1 MPTTSNPQ
9 GREDRPLS
17 QREIDK
23 VVRLAAPLLK
33 DRILLLLP
41 DAEQTAVQIFGKR
54 CSATLRGLRFGWV
67 YVVHAIFPR
76 QIVGEGMAENAI
88 KGLAA
93 IEKIMS
99 QQSPQKTAI

>member
-1 MPTTSNPQ
+1 MHKIPQ
-9 GREDRPLS
+9 RREDRPLS

-23 VVRLAAPLLK
+23 IVRLAAPLLK

-41 DAEQTAVQIFGKR
+41 DAEQTAVQVFGKR

-76 QIVGEGMAENAI
+76 QIVGGGLADNAVN
-88 KGLAA
+88 GLAA

-99 QQSPQKTAI
+99 KVNQPSAAS